1 MGKNRAGTVL
11 LFLNTVARKGLTEQ
25 LTFEQHFRKYVD
37 YRRKNVPGQGRAC
50 AEALRW
56 APVPYVP
63 C

>member
-1 MGKNRAGTVL
+1 M

-37 YRRKNVPGQGRAC
+37 YWRKNVPGQGRAC
-50 AEALRW
+50 VEALRW